1 MPIDDAYFYKI
12 SLVRYFPNT
21 MRRILHYNNNYLL
34 MRINYVLAIL
44 HVYSYTS
51 FYV

>member
-21 MRRILHYNNNYLL
+21 MRLILHYNNNYLL
-34 MRINYVLAIL
+34 MSINYVLAIL